1 MVARVLHLLKQDQ
14 IALYVAL
21 IMRLALPL
29 PAKFLAN
36 YLSATQLDYL
46 LLALAFVL
54 TVFVQIF
61 AADCARQMIVR
72 KKILVGQTLAYSL
85 KRYVPTLFFGSALP
99 LLLVITLGVL
109 LFSLLGSQFDAR
121 IALLLLPLVFLTGLC
136 ETLFPVVYVLS
147 NMPVYRIYYLLGNYL
162 LKNFR
167 HALQVLFFIL
177 LTALL
182 VNLAAAFLQKL
193 PYAEFLAA
201 LLSGFQAVFVV
212 YGLVVMFLGN
222 NQVSELV

>member
-21 IMRLALPL
+21 SARLAAAL
-29 PAKFLAN
+29 PAKFLAAYFN
-36 YLSATQLDYL
+36 EEQLSYV
-46 LLALAFVL
+46 LLAVAFAL

-72 KKILVGQTLAYSL
+72 KKILVGQTLADSL
-85 KRYVPTLFFGSALP
+85 KRYIPTLFWGFVLP
-99 LLLVITLGVL
+99 LLLVTALGVL
-109 LFSLLGSQFDAR
+109 LLSLLGSQLAAK
-121 IALLLLPLVFLTGLC
+121 IAFLLLPLIFLVGLG

-167 HALQVLFFIL
+167 HALQVLSFVL
-177 LTALL
+177 LTALV
-182 VNLAAAFLQKL
+182 VNLAAVFLQKL
-193 PYAEFLAA
+193 PYAEILIA

-212 YGLVVMFLGN
+212 YGLVIMFLGN

>member
-21 IMRLALPL
+21 IVRLALPL
-29 PAKFLAN
+29 PAKFLTN
-36 YLSATQLDYL
+36 YLNTAQLDYAL
-46 LLALAFVL
+46 LVLAFML

-72 KKILVGQTLAYSL
+72 KKILVGQTLTDSL
-85 KRYVPTLFFGSALP
+85 KRYVPTLFFGSVLP
-99 LLLVITLGVL
+99 LLLVVTLGVL
-109 LFSLLGSQFDAR
+109 LLSLLGGQFDAK
-121 IALLLLPLVFLTGLC
+121 IAFLLLPLIFLAGLC

-147 NMPVYRIYYLLGNYL
+147 NMPVYRIYYLFGNYL

-177 LTALL
+177 LTAL
-182 VNLAAAFLQKL
+182 VVSLATPFLQRL
-193 PYAEFLAA
+193 PYAEFWTA

-212 YGLVVMFLGN
+212 YGLVIMFLGN